1 MGRPALHDH
10 FASMI
15 PSFTGSY
22 SFSGPMGKKTL
33 RKTSMRS
40 TPEVIKFITRDALV
54 VVNLFIKVGL
64 FRSVVT
70 MTYKR
75 ELASPISVRL
85 PRETKD
91 TLGRMAE
98 ERHMELSPFLVA
110 IVEDW
115 LKMRKE
121 IGEEAMNWRT
131 YLDDSEYKGA
141 MKDLIRDTFL
151 ESVINTPN
159 YRDNIKDVVKNVLSE
174 VYDEGGSLLDKR
186 RQAKKTKTAHGSKEI

>member
-1 MGRPALHDH
+1 
-10 FASMI
+10 
-15 PSFTGSY
+15 
-22 SFSGPMGKKTL
+22 
-33 RKTSMRS
+33 
-40 TPEVIKFITRDALV
+40 
-54 VVNLFIKVGL
+54 
-64 FRSVVT
+64 

-91 TLGRMAE
+91 TLAQMAE
-98 ERHMELSPFLVA
+98 ERHMELSPFLVS

-131 YLDDSEYKGA
+131 YLDDAEYKGA

-159 YRDNIKDVVKNVLSE
+159 YRDNIKDVVKKVISE
-174 VYDEGGSLLDKR
+174 VREEGATLSDNP
-186 RQAKKTKTAHGSKEI
+186 RQTRKSKVSRSKEGR

>member
-1 MGRPALHDH
+1 
-10 FASMI
+10 
-15 PSFTGSY
+15 
-22 SFSGPMGKKTL
+22 
-33 RKTSMRS
+33 
-40 TPEVIKFITRDALV
+40 
-54 VVNLFIKVGL
+54 
-64 FRSVVT
+64 

-85 PRETKD
+85 PRETKA
-91 TLGRMAE
+91 TLAQMAE
-98 ERHMELSPFLVA
+98 ERHMELSPFLVS

-131 YLDDSEYKGA
+131 YLDDAEYKGA

-159 YRDNIKDVVKNVLSE
+159 YRDNIKDVVKKVISE
-174 VYDEGGSLLDKR
+174 VLEEGATLSDNP
-186 RQAKKTKTAHGSKEI
+186 RQ